1 MRLDE
6 QGLDADGV
14 DNGLTVS
21 VIPCGRHV
29 QCYVQLCTPQ
39 LPGGIIVCNRWKRK
53 RSLNAAHLRN
63 VARFVVQLPQWAVRT
78 RIPCGVDFCE
88 GMVPS
93 TPTTMAFT
101 AVPLLTGEKLYVT
114 FTGNDQAEVQR
125 ARGTLRSRFLW
136 RGPTPHSRCG
146 RLGGSQCQAPTRW
159 GACGSLSRVW
169 SGCIVRAGDERVIVA
184 RAAEAAVRG

>member
-1 MRLDE
+1 MVGLIPYVSNFCEDAMRLDE

-78 RIPCGVDFCE
+78 RIPGSKLFSK
-88 GMVPS
+88 GLHPN
-93 TPTTMAFT
+93 A
-101 AVPLLTGEKLYVT
+101 PLT
-114 FTGNDQAEVQR
+114 
-125 ARGTLRSRFLW
+125 
-136 RGPTPHSRCG
+136 
-146 RLGGSQCQAPTRW
+146 
-159 GACGSLSRVW
+159 
-169 SGCIVRAGDERVIVA
+169 
-184 RAAEAAVRG
+184 